1 MLDIA
6 KNFFDQH
13 DIIISTN
20 INIAK
25 SKTKCIAFG
34 LKNKEPIK
42 IVLNDG
48 RTLPW
53 EPSWPHLGHILHNDE
68 SPKHDL
74 MVKRGQF
81 IGKLHSFRQEFGN
94 LDPLVYIQLVSTYIS
109 SFYGSNL
116 WDLYGEDSDK
126 LYKSWNIMIR
136 IIFNLPR
143 ETHKYLIEPIS
154 YKPHLKVQLV
164 KRFISF
170 CNSLKA
176 SDKPHLKYLM
186 NLQMTDYRSTF
197 GRNVVNIC
205 KDGGVDKI
213 SEVQPQNIIYA
224 PVPPDDSWRIPLIQ
238 ELLEVRAQRLQT
250 ILDPEEVLDLLNS
263 LTIS

>member
-1 MLDIA
+1 
-6 KNFFDQH
+6 
-13 DIIISTN
+13 
-20 INIAK
+20 
-25 SKTKCIAFG
+25 
-34 LKNKEPIK
+34 
-42 IVLNDG
+42 
-48 RTLPW
+48 
-53 EPSWPHLGHILHNDE
+53 
-68 SPKHDL
+68 

-81 IGKLHSFRQEFGN
+81 IGKLHSFRQEYGN

-224 PVPPDDSWRIPLIQ
+224 PVSPDDSWRIPLIQ

-250 ILDPEEVLDLLNS
+250 ILDPEEVLDLLRVRDTKNGATS
-263 LTIS
+263 EPYISYLHHFYMVRLQILNNFRKKYFFSKKWPAQVATGC